1 MKLQQ
6 AIAIL
11 EEYITLDRETRE
23 TEDYSNDFDKF
34 CEEKCKAIET
44 ILNHVKEEM
53 GKNDR

>member
-1 MKLQQ
+1 MNLQQ

-11 EEYITLDRETRE
+11 EEYIALDRETRE

-44 ILNHVKEEM
+44 ILNHVKERMNE
-53 GKNDR
+53 NEF